1 MHITYAEASLCKLP
15 GDLNLQDWEMA
26 YDHKSRGWKIQD
38 WQMTDE
44 VSGVENDGLPIDE
57 IAGVDNAGLENDGRS
72 CKGGN

>member
-1 MHITYAEASLCKLP
+1 M
-15 GDLNLQDWEMA
+15 
-26 YDHKSRGWKIQD
+26 QD

-44 VSGVENDGLPIDE
+44 VAGVEMTDCQLTDE